1 MQRGKIAGNQR
12 ISHPSARDPSGK
24 RRRYFAADPQESI
37 KMEQNNP
44 LVSVIIPVYNGER
57 FLAAAIESVLTQSY
71 CPLELIVIDDGST
84 DGSATIAK
92 SYQPLRY
99 FFQPHGGLP
108 AALNSGIEAAQ
119 GSFFAFLDAD
129 DLWMENKLALQMSL
143 FDKHPDVD
151 IVFGHHQRFYNRDS
165 GADPTREAGAGTEIL
180 PAPLKAA
187 MLIRRDSFFRVG
199 LFDTTLRMGDF
210 VDWYIRASEIK
221 LRILMPPDV
230 VLKRRIHDDHMS
242 IRNRYA
248 ATDYVRIVK
257 ASLDRQRKK
266 DPHEKS

>member
-1 MQRGKIAGNQR
+1 
-12 ISHPSARDPSGK
+12 
-24 RRRYFAADPQESI
+24 
-37 KMEQNNP
+37 MEQNNP

-57 FLAAAIESVLTQSY
+57 FLAAAIESVLSQSY

-84 DGSATIAK
+84 DGSGVIAK
-92 SYQPLRY
+92 SYQSLRY
-99 FFQPHGGLP
+99 VFQPNGGLC
-108 AALNSGIEAAQ
+108 AALNRGLEAAQ

-165 GADPTREAGAGTEIL
+165 GADQTRAAGAGTKIL
-180 PAPLKAA
+180 PAPFKGA

-199 LFDTTLRMGDF
+199 LFDTTLRIGDF
-210 VDWYIRASEIK
+210 IDWYKRASEMK
-221 LRILMPPDV
+221 LRSFMPPDV
-230 VLKRRIHDDHMS
+230 VLKRRIHDDHLS
-242 IRNRYA
+242 NRDPHA
-248 ATDYVRIVK
+248 AKDYVRIMK

-266 DPHEKS
+266 GPH